1 MQVTIAGGGVA
12 GTVCAIALRRIGAD
26 VTVYETYP
34 DPAGKIGSFLSLAGN
49 GLRALDAIG
58 CLEAV
63 QAVGHEVPTQRMW
76 SATGRLLG
84 EVPRGRRSD
93 DPRHSITL
101 RRTDLVRT
109 LRDKASAVGAHVIT
123 GERVVGLDDPGDT
136 GERVHVR
143 LASGNTVDSDLLIGA
158 DGIWS
163 TVRTL
168 LDPHA
173 PHPKYAGIYTASGAA
188 KADIE
193 PGILNMT
200 FARGGAFIHGTGRD
214 TTDGTVWWAAQVADP
229 ATPDLDTVDLAFLR
243 EVYRNEPHV
252 LDILAGATE
261 LNRPTLD
268 HVLAPV
274 PTWHAGRTV
283 LVGDAA
289 HPVGAGQGASMA
301 IEDAVVLTQRLA
313 AAPVPAA
320 LAAYEQTRRPRITKV
335 LKAGQDSRDRK
346 TRGPVRTRLTDA
358 VMSFGIKHFYG
369 KATDWLY
376 TYDVGALPVSA

>member
-58 CLEAV
+58 CLDAV
-63 QAVGHEVPTQRMW
+63 QAAGHAVPTQRMW
-76 SATGRLLG
+76 SASGRLLG

-101 RRTDLVRT
+101 RRAGLVAT
-109 LRDKASAVGAHVIT
+109 LRDQAAAAGARVIT
-123 GERVVGLDDPGDT
+123 GEKVVGIDET
-136 GERVHVR
+136 GERVHIH
-143 LASGNTVDSDLLIGA
+143 LAGGNTVDSDLLIGA

-173 PHPKYAGIYTASGAA
+173 PHPEYAGIYTASGTAH
-188 KADIE
+188 ADVE
-193 PGILNMT
+193 PGVFNMT
-200 FARGGAFIHGTGRD
+200 FARGGAFIHGAGH
-214 TTDGTVWWAAQVADP
+214 DGTVWWAAQVAAPD
-229 ATPDLDTVDLAFLR
+229 TPDLDAVDVPHLR
-243 EVYRNEPHV
+243 AVYRHEPHV
-252 LDILAGATE
+252 LDILAGVTE

-274 PTWHAGRTV
+274 PTWHTGRTV

-289 HPVGAGQGASMA
+289 HPVGVGQGASMA

-320 LAAYEQTRRPRITKV
+320 LTAYEQIRRPRITKM
-335 LKAGQDSRDRK
+335 LKAGKDSRARK
-346 TRGPVRTRLTDA
+346 TRGPVRARLTDTI
-358 VMSFGIKHFYG
+358 MSFGIRHFYG

>member
-34 DPAGKIGSFLSLAGN
+34 DPAGRIGSFLSLAGN

-63 QAVGHEVPTQRMW
+63 QAVGHAIPTQRMW
-76 SATGRLLG
+76 AGSGRLLG

-93 DPRHSITL
+93 DPLHSITL
-101 RRTDLVRT
+101 RRADLVKT
-109 LRDKASAVGAHVIT
+109 LRDEAAAAGAHVIT
-123 GERVVGLDDPGDT
+123 GERVIGVDET
-136 GERVHVR
+136 GERVHAR

-173 PHPKYAGIYTASGAA
+173 PRPEYAGIYTASGAA
-188 KADIE
+188 TADIE
-193 PGILNMT
+193 PGVLNMT
-200 FARGGAFIHGTGRD
+200 FARGGAFIHGAGH
-214 TTDGTVWWAAQVADP
+214 DGTVWWAAQVADP
-229 ATPDLDTVDLAFLR
+229 GNPDLDAVDLTLLR
-243 EVYRNEPHV
+243 EVYRHEPHV
-252 LDILAGATE
+252 LDILAGATD

-274 PTWHAGRTV
+274 PTWHTGRTA

-313 AAPVPAA
+313 ADPVPAA
-320 LAAYEQTRRPRITKV
+320 LAAYEGTRRPRITKM
-335 LKAGQDSRDRK
+335 LKAGQDSRARK
-346 TRGPVRTRLTDA
+346 TRGPVRTRLSDT

-369 KATDWLY
+369 KATNWLY
-376 TYDVGALPVSA
+376 TYDVGELPVPA